1 MIRGP
6 GSGNA
11 ARTSSIE
18 SGMHT
23 RALPALDPQ
32 TPDAQLAR
40 LVAAGREDA
49 FRILMRRYN
58 QALYR
63 TARAIL
69 RDDAEAEEALQ
80 EAWLQA
86 YRAMDSF
93 RGDAK
98 LSTWLIRITAN
109 QALMRRRKVR
119 RTAEVIP
126 MSIDEEAG
134 GEPAMAV
141 PDENP
146 SAAPEFEALRGE
158 MRRLMEARIDKLPD
172 AFREVFVLRAV
183 EELSV
188 EETAAALEIPEATV
202 RTRFFRARS
211 LLRESLAR
219 EVDAAIEG
227 SYEFMGERCE
237 RMANR
242 VIAALKAPAGS

>member
-1 MIRGP
+1 MQTH
-6 GSGNA
+6 
-11 ARTSSIE
+11 ARPSS
-18 SGMHT
+18 
-23 RALPALDPQ
+23 PALDPR
-32 TPDAQLAR
+32 TPDPDLVH

-49 FRILMRRYN
+49 FRVLMRRYN

-69 RDDAEAEEALQ
+69 RDDTEAEDALQ

-86 YRAMDSF
+86 YRAIPGF
-93 RGDAK
+93 RGDSK
-98 LSTWLIRITAN
+98 LSTWLIRIAAN
-109 QALMRRRKVR
+109 EALMRRRKAR

-126 MSIDEEAG
+126 MSMDEEAG
-134 GEPAMAV
+134 GEPAKDV
-141 PDENP
+141 PDDNP
-146 SAAPEFEALRGE
+146 TTGPEIETMRGE
-158 MRRLMEARIDKLPD
+158 MRRILEGRIDKLPD

-188 EETAAALEIPEATV
+188 EETAEALGIPEPTV

-219 EVDAAIEG
+219 EVDAAMEG

-242 VIAALKAPAGS
+242 VIAALRAANAAPAGS